1 MTQQEFKKLST
12 EWEELNHQYDEIIR
26 NGFNGTT
33 TPDISIDILK
43 SMQQRLYD
51 IETTWFGVIEKKF
64 TP

>member
-1 MTQQEFKKLST
+1 MTQQEFKNLST

-33 TPDISIDILK
+33 TLDIPTDILK

-51 IETTWFGVIEKKF
+51 IETTWFSVIEKGLL
-64 TP
+64 